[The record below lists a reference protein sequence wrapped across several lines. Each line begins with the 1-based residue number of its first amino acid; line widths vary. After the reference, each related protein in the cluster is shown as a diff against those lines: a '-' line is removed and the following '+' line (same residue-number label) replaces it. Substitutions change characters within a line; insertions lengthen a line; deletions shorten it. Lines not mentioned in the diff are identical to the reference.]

1 MHCLERGL
9 SERCS
14 NVVLLKGACS
24 GTEGVN
30 ILGCTNAGHVGD
42 GTGQKAWFEE
52 VGFKY
57 AYFEPFS

>member
-9 SERCS
+9 SGRCG
-14 NVVLLKGACS
+14 NIVLIKGACS

-30 ILGCTNAGHVGD
+30 ILGWTNVGLVGD

-57 AYFEPFS
+57 GYFEPFS